1 MVDNKYEVV
10 STLENNTKRKF
21 GEVYLG
27 KSTFNNDLVVIKKIK
42 KSAPSNYIEH
52 FLNEANFSFEDES
65 LPKIYDLI
73 EDDNEWNLIK
83 NFQEGIP
90 LNDFKKAI
98 PLNQRKVFII
108 TLLKE
113 LKSTLNTLKDQKVTH
128 CDLKPSNI
136 IINNK
141 KDSLNVSLID
151 FAYAIKSHE
160 SDSRK
165 LIFSLGYSA
174 PELILNQQ
182 KYIDHNT
189 DLFSLGCIIYNFLT
203 DEIPFFHP
211 NPTIMTSIQLN
222 HPLFVSKKIDSKTL
236 EILNKICFKGKFPI
250 KTSSNYTLIIENEL
264 SKSKLNR
271 YQSIDDIILDLE
283 IAFSEKTKW
292 WNLF

>member
-10 STLENNTKRKF
+10 STLGNNTKRKF

-27 KSTFNNDLVVIKKIK
+27 KSTFNNELVVIKKIK
-42 KSAPSNYIEH
+42 KSAPSHYVKQ
-52 FLNEANFSFEDES
+52 FLNEANFSFKHIN
-65 LPKIYDLI
+65 LPKIHELI

-151 FAYAIKSHE
+151 FAYAIKSQE
-160 SDSRK
+160 SESKK

-189 DLFSLGCIIYNFLT
+189 DLFSLGCIIYNLLT
-203 DEIPFFHP
+203 DEIPFLHP

-222 HPLFVSKKIDSKTL
+222 HPLFSNKKIDSKTL

-283 IAFSEKTKW
+283 ITFSEKAKW
-292 WNLF
+292 WKLF